1 MKRLALA
8 ALATVSVLLTASGHA
23 HAGPKETAGGVAK
36 TPTATGTGGAAAT
49 VDLAGTRAAVDVLRA
64 GGNAVDAAVAAA
76 AVLGVVEPFSCGIGG
91 GGFMVVYRAKDR
103 SVHTIDSRETA
114 PAAMRPDSFRENG
127 AVLPF
132 NDARYSGLS
141 AGVPGTVRGWQ
152 EALRRFGSR
161 SFGSLMLPAIRAAA
175 GGFEVDQ
182 TFADQ
187 TTANVPWFDDITS
200 TRDLYLDD
208 DGTAPDVGT
217 TFRNPDLAR
226 TYAALALFGPGAFYR
241 GPIADAMARAVAA
254 PPVAPGA
261 DHVWR
266 PGLLTAADLQSYQ
279 ALRRDPTRSD
289 YRGLQ
294 IYSMGPPSSGGSTV
308 GEALNILDALPTTGW
323 HEYLE
328 STRYAFADRNAYV
341 ADPAYADVPLRGLLS
356 DGFAATRAALV
367 TDRASTSPVAPGDP
381 YPFEGRVAPGPAATA
396 ETASPPA
403 SSTTHLTVADKWGNV
418 VSYTF
423 TIEST
428 GGNGIVVPGYGFLL
442 NNELTDFN
450 IDSTTHPNRAEGG
463 KRPRSSM
470 APTIVLRDDR
480 PVLALGSPGGATII
494 TTVAQIL
501 FDRYAL
507 GTDLPA
513 AVAAPRFSQRNTA
526 STAVEPA
533 ALTLPVAADLIAR
546 GHRLTAGAEIGAATA
561 IEFGPRGR
569 MLAVAEPVRR
579 GGGSAAVVR
588 R

>member
-8 ALATVSVLLTASGHA
+8 ASATVAVLLTASGHA
-23 HAGPKETAGGVAK
+23 HARPIEQAGGGAK
-36 TPTATGTGGAAAT
+36 RPSATGTGGAAAT
-49 VDLAGTRAAVDVLRA
+49 VDLVGTRAAIDVLRA

-91 GGFMVVYRAKDR
+91 GGFMTIYRAKDR

-114 PAAMRPDSFRENG
+114 PAAMRPDSFLSGG

-141 AGVPGTVRGWQ
+141 TGVPGTVRGWQ
-152 EALRRFGSR
+152 EALRRFGSKP
-161 SFGSLMLPAIRAAA
+161 FGTLMIPAVRAAA

-187 TTANVPWFDDITS
+187 TTANVPWFDDIAS
-200 TRDLYLDD
+200 TRDLYLDG

-226 TYAALALFGPGAFYR
+226 TYAALALFGPDAFYR
-241 GPIADAMARAVAA
+241 GPIADAMVRAVAA
-254 PPVAPGA
+254 PPVAAGA

-266 PGLLTAADLQSYQ
+266 PGLLTAADLRAYR
-279 ALRRDPTRSD
+279 ALERTPTRSD
-289 YRGLQ
+289 YRGLS

-308 GEALNILDALPTTGW
+308 AEALNILDALPSAGW
-323 HEYLE
+323 HEFLE
-328 STRYAFADRNAYV
+328 ASRYAFADRNAFV
-341 ADPAYADVPLRGLLS
+341 ADPAYFDVPLRGLLS
-356 DGFAATRAALV
+356 DDFAASRAALI
-367 TDRASTSPVAPGDP
+367 TDRASASPAAPGDP
-381 YPFEGRVAPGPAATA
+381 YAFEGRVG
-396 ETASPPA
+396 PPA
-403 SSTTHLTVADKWGNV
+403 SSAPTVSPLGSSTTHLTVSDKWGNV

-470 APTIVLRDDR
+470 APTIVLRDGK

-501 FDRYAL
+501 FDRYGL
-507 GTDLPA
+507 GTPLPTA
-513 AVAAPRFSQRNTA
+513 LAAPRFSQRNAA

-533 ALTLPVAADLIAR
+533 ALTLPFAADLIAR

-561 IEFGPRGR
+561 IEFGPHGR
-569 MLAVAEPVRR
+569 MTAVAEPVRR
-579 GGGSAAVVR
+579 GGGSAEVVR

>member
-8 ALATVSVLLTASGHA
+8 VFATVSVLLVASG
-23 HAGPKETAGGVAK
+23 PVVARPLEPVLK

-49 VDLAGTRAAVDVLRA
+49 VDLLGTRAAIDVLRA

-91 GGFMVVYRAKDR
+91 GGFMTIYRAKDR
-103 SVHTIDSRETA
+103 SVHTIDHREAA
-114 PAAMRPDSFRENG
+114 PATMRPDSFFANG

-141 AGVPGTVRGWQ
+141 VGVPGTVRGWQ
-152 EALRRFGSR
+152 EALRRFGTKPL
-161 SFGSLMLPAIRAAA
+161 GTLLVPAIRAAA

-200 TRDLYLDD
+200 TRALYLDP

-226 TYAALALFGPGAFYR
+226 TYATLALFGPDAFYR
-241 GPIADAMARAVAA
+241 GPIADAMVRAVAA
-254 PPVAPGA
+254 PPVAAGA

-266 PGLLTAADLQSYQ
+266 PGLLAPGDLRAYR
-279 ALRRDPTRSD
+279 AIERAPTRSD
-289 YRGLQ
+289 YRGLS

-308 GEALNILDALPTTGW
+308 GEALNILDALPSASW

-328 STRYAFADRNAYV
+328 ASRYAFADRNAYV
-341 ADPAYADVPLRGLLS
+341 ADPAYFDVPLRGLLS

-367 TDRASTSPVAPGDP
+367 TDRAATSPVAPGDP
-381 YPFEGRVAPGPAATA
+381 YPFEGRVAPGPAAA
-396 ETASPPA
+396 APTASPVG

-428 GGNGIVVPGYGFLL
+428 GGSGIVVPGYGFLL

-450 IDSTTHPNRAEGG
+450 IDSTTHPNRADGG

-470 APTIVLRDDR
+470 SPTIVLRGGK

-501 FDRYAL
+501 FDWYGL
-507 GTDLPA
+507 GTPLPA
-513 AVAAPRFSQRNTA
+513 ALAAPRFSQRNAA

-533 ALTLPVAADLIAR
+533 ALTLPFAADLIAR
-546 GHRLTAGAEIGAATA
+546 GHRLTPGAEIGAATA
-561 IEFGPRGR
+561 IEFGPRGQ
-569 MLAVAEPVRR
+569 LTAVAEPVRR